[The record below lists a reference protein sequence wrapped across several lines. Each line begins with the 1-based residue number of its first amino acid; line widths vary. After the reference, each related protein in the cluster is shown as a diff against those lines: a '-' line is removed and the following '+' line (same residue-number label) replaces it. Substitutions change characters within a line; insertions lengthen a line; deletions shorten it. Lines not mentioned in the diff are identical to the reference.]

1 MPKSRLSRLRDGDF
15 RPHFAGIRR
24 AYPSQTNRGTA
35 MDEDEFYA
43 AQLSAWPWLHLSE

>member
-1 MPKSRLSRLRDGDF
+1 VISGPISPEVAGHI
-15 RPHFAGIRR
+15 RPRR
-24 AYPSQTNRGTA
+24 KRGNP